1 MSKQKV
7 IVLAVR
13 DQGLSVTDAARRYGV
28 SRRWVHELLRRA
40 AGRAQ
45 IQTPVK

>member
-13 DQGLSVTDAARRYGV
+13 DQGLSVADAARRYGV
-28 SRRWVHELLRRA
+28 SRRWVH
-40 AGRAQ
+40 
-45 IQTPVK
+45 